1 MLKTIIMIQMSKE
14 EFTMLLERQ
23 RSSGLSIKDFCSN
36 EVYTES
42 SFHYWKSKFGYSRS
56 YRTQQADTSIEQ
68 FAPVSFKS
76 TVDKVAYSQ
85 PATNVHTTE
94 MSEEICIELPNGVNI
109 KFKGEI
115 RSSAALSLLTQIC
128 SSYVLPK

>member
-1 MLKTIIMIQMSKE
+1 
-14 EFTMLLERQ
+14 MLLERQ

>member
-1 MLKTIIMIQMSKE
+1 
-14 EFTMLLERQ
+14 MLLERQ
-23 RSSGLSIKDFCSN
+23 RSSGLSIKDFCAN

-42 SFHYWKSKFGYSRS
+42 SFYYWKSKFGYSRS

-94 MSEEICIELPNGVNI
+94 MSEEICIEFPMG
-109 KFKGEI
+109 
-115 RSSAALSLLTQIC
+115 STLSLKVR
-128 SSYVLPK
+128 YVPVLP

>member
-14 EFTMLLERQ
+14 EFTILLERQ
-23 RSSGLSIKDFCSN
+23 RSSGLSIKDFCAN

-42 SFHYWKSKFGYSRS
+42 SFYYWKSKFGYSRS
-56 YRTQQADTSIEQ
+56 YRTHQADTSLEQ

-76 TVDKVAYSQ
+76 IVDKVAYSQ
-85 PATNVHTTE
+85 PATNVHATE

-109 KFKGEI
+109 KFKGEM
-115 RSSAALSLLTQIC
+115 RSGAALSLLTQIC

>member
-14 EFTMLLERQ
+14 EFTILLERQ
-23 RSSGLSIKDFCSN
+23 RSSGLSIKDFCAN

-42 SFHYWKSKFGYSRS
+42 SFYYWKSKFGYSRS
-56 YRTQQADTSIEQ
+56 YRTHHADTSIEQ

-76 TVDKVAYSQ
+76 TADKVAYSQ
-85 PATNVHTTE
+85 PATNVHATE

-115 RSSAALSLLTQIC
+115 RSGAALSLLTQIC